1 MRANAGDLRPRPDHR
16 LVNHE
21 NQAGE
26 QLVTRRR
33 RQHTRYDGPYRRFA
47 PCSESRRSESTRRP
61 RNVPGAP
68 TTADAWGRSNGGEV
82 VCAARG

>member
-1 MRANAGDLRPRPDHR
+1 VRANAGDLRPRPDHR

-33 RQHTRYDGPYRRFA
+33 QHTRYDGPYRRFCA
-47 PCSESRRSESTRRP
+47 MFGVSALRINPSATQRARRAHHPLR
-61 RNVPGAP
+61 V
-68 TTADAWGRSNGGEV
+68 GRSNGGEV